1 MSDATDSNLP
11 TLSVLPTETDAD
23 PSERGGAV
31 LLIGNPNVGKTSL
44 FNQLTGLRAKTANFA
59 GTTVDCR
66 FGSMTGAG
74 GRDLELIDLPGLYS
88 LDALSPEEE
97 VAERALRG
105 QIERIGRPALVL
117 LVIDATCL
125 ERNLFLASQVLEL
138 GIPTVVALT
147 MADVAE
153 RHGITADRE
162 RLASELGCRAES
174 VSARTGEGIAALRQT
189 IIESTAAQQ
198 ASLPVV
204 PQFSGCGPS
213 CRSCP
218 FAERYDWAERVATD
232 CDSGHVESH
241 GKKTEAIDAVL
252 THPVGGVVAFLSVML
267 AVFYMIFVLADVPM
281 GLIEGAFGSV
291 GEFAAGLIPEG
302 LLQSLVVDGIIGGVG
317 GVLVFLPQICILFF
331 FITLLE
337 DSGYMARAAFVM
349 EKLMRR
355 VGLPGK
361 AFVPMLSAHAC
372 AIPGIMA
379 TRVIEDRRDRLATIL
394 VLPLVTCS
402 ARLPVYA
409 MIAALLFRDEPQM
422 AALLFLAAYVLGI
435 VAALAMAFVFKR
447 SLLKGQTRPMVI
459 ELPSY
464 RLPSLRN
471 ALLTTLDRAKV
482 FLRKAGTVI
491 LAISVILWAMMT
503 WPMLDEADLP
513 PEVAA
518 QVEQLRSEADA
529 LDLAAANEASSAS
542 PDGSGDSDSIESRD
556 GLPGDAFR
564 SQADRLIAQQSLE
577 HSLAGRIGKAVEPV
591 LSPLGFDWK
600 INVGV
605 VSSFA
610 ARETVVSTL
619 AIVYGMSKD
628 AAEDTETL
636 SETLR
641 RQTHPDGTPVF
652 TTATC
657 FSLLVFY
664 VLAMQCLPT
673 QAVTRRETGHWG
685 WAVFQLGYMTLLAW
699 TAAFLTFQSIAAWTG

>member
-1 MSDATDSNLP
+1 MTDSTGSEPIALD
-11 TLSVLPTETDAD
+11 VLP
-23 PSERGGAV
+23 PSDDLSAAASSGSV
-31 LLIGNPNVGKTSL
+31 LLIGNPNAGKTSL

-59 GTTVDCR
+59 GTTVDFR
-66 FGSMTGAG
+66 LSRMPGQG
-74 GRDLELIDLPGLYS
+74 DQVVQLIDLPGLYS
-88 LDALSPEEE
+88 LDALSPEEV

-105 QIERIGRPALVL
+105 QIERIGKPSLVVL
-117 LVIDATCL
+117 AIDSTCL

-147 MADVAE
+147 MSDVAQ
-153 RHGITADRE
+153 RVGIAADCDK
-162 RLASELGCRAES
+162 LAQELGCPVVS
-174 VSARTGEGIAALRQT
+174 VSSRTGDGIQELRQVVLDAVAPT
-189 IIESTAAQQ
+189 PSA
-198 ASLPVV
+198 LPIV
-204 PQFSGCGPS
+204 PQYSGCGPT

-218 FAERYDWAERVATD
+218 FAERYDWAEGVATR
-232 CDSGHVESH
+232 CESGQLESH

-267 AVFYMIFVLADVPM
+267 AVFYTIFVLADVPM
-281 GLIEGAFGSV
+281 GLIEGVFGSL
-291 GEFAAGLIPEG
+291 GEVVSSVLPAG
-302 LLQSLVVDGIIGGVG
+302 LLQSLIVDGIIGGVG

-409 MIAALLFRDEPQM
+409 MIAMLLYRDQPQM
-422 AALLFLAAYVLGI
+422 AAVLFLAAYVLGI
-435 VAALAMAFVFKR
+435 VAALGMAFLFKR

-464 RLPSLRN
+464 RLPGLRN
-471 ALLTTLDRAKV
+471 ALLTTLDRAKI

-491 LAISVILWAMMT
+491 LVISIILWAMMT
-503 WPMLDEADLP
+503 WPMLDESDLP
-513 PEVAA
+513 ADAAA
-518 QVEQLRSEADA
+518 QVAQLRLEADQ
-529 LDLAAANEASSAS
+529 LDAEADGAARATDAATDEQ
-542 PDGSGDSDSIESRD
+542 
-556 GLPGDAFR
+556 PGDALR
-564 SQADRLIAQQSLE
+564 READLLIAQHALE
-577 HSLAGRIGKAVEPV
+577 YSLAGRIGKAVEPI
-591 LSPLGFDWK
+591 LSPLGFDWR

-619 AIVYGMSKD
+619 AIVYGMEEE
-628 AAEDTETL
+628 AAEDEATL

-685 WAVFQLGYMTLLAW
+685 WAAFQLGYMTLLAW
-699 TAAFLTFQSIAAWTG
+699 AAAFVTFQSFSLWTS

>member
-1 MSDATDSNLP
+1 MTDSTGSEPIALD
-11 TLSVLPTETDAD
+11 VLP
-23 PSERGGAV
+23 PSDGLSAAASSGSV
-31 LLIGNPNVGKTSL
+31 LLIGNPNAGKTSL

-59 GTTVDCR
+59 GTTVDFR
-66 FGSMTGAG
+66 LSRMPGQG
-74 GRDLELIDLPGLYS
+74 DQVVQLIDLPGLYS
-88 LDALSPEEE
+88 LDALSPEEV

-105 QIERIGRPALVL
+105 QIERIGKPSLVVL
-117 LVIDATCL
+117 AIDSTCL

-147 MADVAE
+147 MSDVAQ
-153 RHGITADRE
+153 RVGIAADCDK
-162 RLASELGCRAES
+162 LAQELGCPVVS
-174 VSARTGEGIAALRQT
+174 VSSRTGDGIQELRQVVLDAVAPT
-189 IIESTAAQQ
+189 PSA
-198 ASLPVV
+198 LPIA
-204 PQFSGCGPS
+204 PQYSGCGPT

-218 FAERYDWAERVATD
+218 FAERYDWAEGVATR
-232 CDSGHVESH
+232 CESGQLESH

-267 AVFYMIFVLADVPM
+267 AVFYTIFVLADVPM
-281 GLIEGAFGSV
+281 GLIEGVFGSL
-291 GEFAAGLIPEG
+291 GEIVSGVLPAG
-302 LLQSLVVDGIIGGVG
+302 LLQSLIVDGIIGGVG

-409 MIAALLFRDEPQM
+409 MIAMLLYRDQPQM
-422 AALLFLAAYVLGI
+422 AAVLFLAAYVLGI
-435 VAALAMAFVFKR
+435 VAALGMAFLFKR

-464 RLPSLRN
+464 RLPGLRN
-471 ALLTTLDRAKV
+471 ALLTTLDRAKI

-491 LAISVILWAMMT
+491 LVISIILWAMMT
-503 WPMLDEADLP
+503 WPMLDESDLP
-513 PEVAA
+513 ADAAA
-518 QVEQLRSEADA
+518 QVAQLRLE
-529 LDLAAANEASSAS
+529 
-542 PDGSGDSDSIESRD
+542 
-556 GLPGDAFR
+556 
-564 SQADRLIAQQSLE
+564 ADRLDAEADGAAGATDAATDEQPGEALRREADLLFAQHALE
-577 HSLAGRIGKAVEPV
+577 YSLAGRIGKAVEPI
-591 LSPLGFDWK
+591 LSPLGFDWR

-619 AIVYGMSKD
+619 AIVYGMEEE
-628 AAEDTETL
+628 AAEDEATL

-685 WAVFQLGYMTLLAW
+685 WAAFQLGYMTLLAW
-699 TAAFLTFQSIAAWTG
+699 AAAFVTFQSFSLWTS

>member
-1 MSDATDSNLP
+1 MTDATDSNLP
-11 TLSVLPTETDAD
+11 TLNVLPTETAAE
-23 PSERGGAV
+23 PSERGRAV
-31 LLIGNPNVGKTSL
+31 LLIGNPNAGKTSL

-66 FGSMTGAG
+66 FGRMTGAA
-74 GRDLELIDLPGLYS
+74 GRELELIDLPGLYS
-88 LDALSPEEE
+88 LDALSPEED

-105 QIERIGRPALVL
+105 QIESIGQPTLVL
-117 LVIDATCL
+117 LAIDATCL

-153 RHGITADRE
+153 RHGITADRK
-162 RLASELGCRAES
+162 RLASELDCRVES
-174 VSARTGEGIAALRQT
+174 VSARTGEGIAALRQA
-189 IIESTAAQQ
+189 IIESTAAQEV
-198 ASLPVV
+198 SLPVV

-213 CRSCP
+213 CRTCP
-218 FAERYDWAERVATD
+218 FAERYDWAERVATE
-232 CDSGHVESH
+232 CESGQLESH

-281 GLIEGAFGSV
+281 GLIEGAFASV
-291 GEFAAGLIPEG
+291 GEFTAGIIPEG

-435 VAALAMAFVFKR
+435 VAALGMAFVFKR

-459 ELPSY
+459 ELPGY

-491 LAISVILWAMMT
+491 LAISIVLWAMMT
-503 WPMLDEADLP
+503 WPMLDEGDLSAD
-513 PEVAA
+513 VAA
-518 QVEQLRSEADA
+518 PVKQLRSEADA
-529 LDLAAANEASSAS
+529 QDLADANDE
-542 PDGSGDSDSIESRD
+542 R
-556 GLPGDAFR
+556 PGDALR

-577 HSLAGRIGKAVEPV
+577 YSLAGRIGKAVEPV

-619 AIVYGMSKD
+619 AIVYGMSD
-628 AAEDTETL
+628 DDAEDTETL

-641 RQTHPDGTPVF
+641 RQTHADGTPVF

-699 TAAFLTFQSIAAWTG
+699 TAALLTFHGVSLFVR

>member
-31 LLIGNPNVGKTSL
+31 LLVGNPNAGKTSL

-66 FGSMTGAG
+66 FGRMTEAAG
-74 GRDLELIDLPGLYS
+74 RELELIDLPGLYS
-88 LDALSPEEE
+88 LDALSPEED

-105 QIERIGRPALVL
+105 QIERIGRPELVL

-153 RHGITADRE
+153 RHGIAADRK
-162 RLASELGCRAES
+162 RLASELGCRVES
-174 VSARTGEGIAALRQT
+174 VSARTGEGIAALRQA
-189 IIESTAAQQ
+189 IIETAAAQE

-218 FAERYDWAERVATD
+218 FAERYDWAERVATE
-232 CDSGHVESH
+232 CDSGHMESH

-281 GLIEGAFGSV
+281 GLIEGAFASV
-291 GEFAAGLIPEG
+291 GEFTAGIIPEG

-435 VAALAMAFVFKR
+435 VAALGMAFVFKR

-459 ELPSY
+459 ELPGY

-491 LAISVILWAMMT
+491 LAISVTLWAMMT

-513 PEVAA
+513 AEVAA
-518 QVEQLRSEADA
+518 QVEQLRSEADV
-529 LDLAAANEASSAS
+529 LDLAAGNDASSAS
-542 PDGSGDSDSIESRD
+542 PDGSGESDSTGSSDE
-556 GLPGDAFR
+556 LPGDALR
-564 SQADRLIAQQSLE
+564 SQADRLIAKQTLE
-577 HSLAGRIGKAVEPV
+577 HSLAGRIGKAVEPI

-619 AIVYGMSKD
+619 AIVYGMSED

-641 RQTHPDGTPVF
+641 RQTHADGTPVF

-685 WAVFQLGYMTLLAW
+685 WAAFQLGYMTLLAW
-699 TAAFLTFQSIAAWTG
+699 TAALLTFQSIAAWTG

>member
-1 MSDATDSNLP
+1 MTDSIDSNLP
-11 TLSVLPTETDAD
+11 TLNVLPTAEPTAAVC
-23 PSERGGAV
+23 RGQAV
-31 LLIGNPNVGKTSL
+31 LLIGNPNAGKTSL

-66 FGSMTGAG
+66 FGRMSGDAG
-74 GRDLELIDLPGLYS
+74 RELELIDLPGLYS
-88 LDALSPEEE
+88 LDALSPEED

-105 QIERIGRPALVL
+105 QIERIGTPALVL

-125 ERNLFLASQVLEL
+125 ERNLFLGSQVLEL

-147 MADVAE
+147 MADVAV
-153 RHGITADRE
+153 RHGIAADRE
-162 RLASELGCRAES
+162 RLASELGCRVES
-174 VSARTGEGIAALRQT
+174 VSARTGEGLDALRQAIVET
-189 IIESTAAQQ
+189 TGGQQ
-198 ASLPVV
+198 SSRPVAT
-204 PQFSGCGPS
+204 QFSGCGPS

-218 FAERYDWAERVATD
+218 FAERYDWAERVATE
-232 CDSGHVESH
+232 CDSGQLEGH

-252 THPVGGVVAFLSVML
+252 THPIGGVVAFLSVML

-281 GLIEGAFGSV
+281 GLIEGTFASV
-291 GEFAAGLIPEG
+291 GEFAAALIPDG

-464 RLPSLRN
+464 RLPSLWN

-503 WPMLDEADLP
+503 WPMLDESDLP
-513 PEVAA
+513 ADVAT
-518 QVEQLRSEADA
+518 QIEQLRSDAAA
-529 LDLAAANEASSAS
+529 LDSA
-542 PDGSGDSDSIESRD
+542 GAISGDSSVRSDGSRGSD
-556 GLPGDAFR
+556 AARPGDALR
-564 SQADRLIAQQSLE
+564 SQADRLIAQQALE
-577 HSLAGRIGKAVEPV
+577 YSLASRIGKAAEPV

-619 AIVYGMSKD
+619 AIVYGMEES
-628 AAEDTETL
+628 AAEDEATL

-641 RQTHPDGTPVF
+641 RQEHADGTPVF

-673 QAVTRRETGHWG
+673 QVVTRRETGHWG
-685 WAVFQLGYMTLLAW
+685 WAVFQLVYMTLLAW
-699 TAAFLTFQSIAAWTG
+699 AAAFVTFQGVSVLVG